1 MVNSHWL
8 NVVKNVRSC
17 FLTEKESG
25 SEREC
30 MVLAGSHAV
39 QSVVSFCL

>member
-1 MVNSHWL
+1 MVTSHWL
-8 NVVKNVRSC
+8 NVVKEVRSC
-17 FLTEKESG
+17 FLTQKEPG

-39 QSVVSFCL
+39 PSVVSFCP